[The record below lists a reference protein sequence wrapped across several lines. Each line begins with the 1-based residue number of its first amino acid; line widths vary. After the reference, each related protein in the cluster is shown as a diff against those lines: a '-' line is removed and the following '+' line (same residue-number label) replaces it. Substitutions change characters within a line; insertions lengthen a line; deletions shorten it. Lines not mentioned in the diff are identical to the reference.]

1 MAQREAGNQ
10 IGVEK
15 NSRGDVSLSIFILT
29 FFSNRKKF
37 CYWTWRI
44 GAVLLLLFVLYQI
57 KVFAQVWWW
66 TEHNPSSSA
75 FMDQRRSI
83 LQDKNPEAKLSHKWV
98 EYERI
103 SNHLKR
109 AIIAAEDSHFV
120 DHEGFD
126 WEGIQS
132 AFDKNFKRGKIVAG
146 GSTISQ
152 QLAKNLF
159 LSNAKTPWRKG
170 EEALITMMLE
180 RMMDK
185 ERIFEIYL
193 NVIEWGDGVFGAEA
207 AAKHYYGVSAANLSA
222 AQAANLAA
230 MIPNPRYYDRNRN
243 ARGLSRK
250 TNIILRR
257 MGEAELP

>member
-1 MAQREAGNQ
+1 MT
-10 IGVEK
+10 VEYQ
-15 NSRGDVSLSIFILT
+15 SVRLQASLSEQSASLNLKL
-29 FFSNRKKF
+29 NRKKL
-37 CYWTWRI
+37 CYWAWRI
-44 GAVLLLLFVLYQI
+44 GLALLLLMIVYQI
-57 KVFAQVWWW
+57 SVFARVWWW
-66 TEHNPSSSA
+66 VDHNPSSSA
-75 FMDQRRSI
+75 FMDHRRGI
-83 LQDKNPEAKLSHKWV
+83 LRDKNPEATLRQQWV
-98 EYERI
+98 AYDRI

-109 AIIAAEDSHFV
+109 AIIAAEDAHFV

-126 WEGIQS
+126 WEGIQN
-132 AFDKNFKRGKIVAG
+132 AFDKNLKRGKIVAG

-170 EEALITMMLE
+170 EEALITLMLE

-193 NVIEWGDGVFGAEA
+193 NVIEWGDSVFGAEA
-207 AAKHYYGVSAANLSA
+207 AARHYYGTTAANLSA
-222 AQAANLAA
+222 WQAAKLAA
-230 MIPNPRYYDRNRN
+230 MIPNPRYYDKNRN
-243 ARGLSRK
+243 ARGLARK